1 MSDEDLRAENES
13 LHAQLAALR
22 EELAVAKKKSA
33 QALASYQQHALNME
47 IIRQQNEELSQIAKE
62 LAAAKSSE
70 EQRLRELLAVN
81 ERLRARE
88 QENEELIVKL
98 RVAVEQLSTPV
109 LQIWD
114 SVLALPIVGPIDAER
129 ARVIQ
134 EHTLERVARE
144 RVRHVLIDLTGA
156 QRIDAATATN
166 LVRLAAAIKL
176 MGARC
181 TLCGLSADTAHAMTR
196 LGYSLGDL
204 RTEHNLY
211 AALSAILPGIIS
223 ATAAQRRERTARG

>member
-1 MSDEDLRAENES
+1 MSEDLRAENAS
-13 LHAQLAALR
+13 LHAQIAVLRDDLNAAR
-22 EELAVAKKKSA
+22 KKSA

-47 IIRQQNEELSQIAKE
+47 IIRQQNEELSQLAQE
-62 LAAAKSSE
+62 LAAAKASE
-70 EQRLRELLAVN
+70 EQRTRELLALN
-81 ERLRARE
+81 EQLRARE

-134 EHTLERVARE
+134 EHTLERVSRE
-144 RVRHVLIDLTGA
+144 RVRYVLIDLTGA
-156 QRIDAATATN
+156 QRVDATTATH
-166 LVRLAAAIKL
+166 LIRLAAAVKL

-181 TLCGLSADTAHAMTR
+181 TICGLSAETAHAMAR
-196 LGYSLGDL
+196 LSLSLGDL
-204 RTEHNLY
+204 RTEQNLY
-211 AALSAILPGIIS
+211 AALAAVLPGLL
-223 ATAAQRRERTARG
+223 AGTASGRNPNRPARG